1 LNPNTFHTRV
11 KAQRPQWLRNRNR
24 CARARAAPGRKQRGN
39 KLKKHTFYT
48 QVYALSQ
55 NGKRCA
61 RARRAWPE
69 KARKRLKNMQFK
81 LVSRVWGR
89 SGRGM
94 ASAVHARRAWPV
106 AARERLE
113 KTYSLRSCLESGTR
127 GGRQMTIAVRARRAW
142 LEAARERFEYAF
154 ILNSCLGSGT
164 AMAAKRQALCA
175 RATPGQKQRG
185 KDLKRHTF

>member
-1 LNPNTFHTRV
+1 MAAKSRS
-11 KAQRPQWLRNRNR
+11 LR
-24 CARARAAPGRKQRGN
+24 ARARAAPGRKQRGN

-48 QVYALSQ
+48 QVYALPQ

-69 KARKRLKNMQFK
+69 KARTRLKNLKFK

-106 AARERLE
+106 AARERFE
-113 KTYSLRSCLESGTR
+113 NNYTLRSCLESGTR
-127 GGRQMTIAVRARRAW
+127 GGRQMTIAVSARCAW

-154 ILNSCLGSGT
+154 ILNSCLGPGT

-175 RATPGQKQRG
+175 RATPGGKQRRN
-185 KDLKRHTF
+185 DLNRHTF